1 MMIKVPQI
9 SLSNP
14 IYGVGVSILDELDRQ
29 QKTKWL
35 QKGQTFLYLTAQ
47 GINRSWTRVKYV
59 LAIRELP
66 GSHTADNIN
75 AATREILCEWEINQS
90 RCHVFLRDGAA
101 NMKKVFEGS
110 FDHADGAAHKLNL
123 TSSQLSRRVDQQLK
137 IV

>member
-1 MMIKVPQI
+1 MYTFIHI
-9 SLSNP
+9 LS
-14 IYGVGVSILDELDRQ
+14 
-29 QKTKWL
+29 
-35 QKGQTFLYLTAQ
+35 LTAQ

-123 TSSQLSRRVDQQLK
+123 TVKSVVSASGSAVKDCLTKCRKIAGHFSSSNLAKDLLGG
-137 IV
+137 I